1 MSAEKR
7 SLEEMSLGEA
17 PACVTPDGSR
27 QRPNQIIKC
36 FYGPVNYAHVP
47 MYPLFHFDRRCPR
60 RPLSVL
66 CPGGFG
72 FRARGAS
79 ARVVEDGY

>member
-36 FYGPVNYAHVP
+36 FYGPVNYAIEDTHHPKTFLV
-47 MYPLFHFDRRCPR
+47 MLG
-60 RPLSVL
+60 LSRTQQA
-66 CPGGFG
+66 
-72 FRARGAS
+72 RAS
-79 ARVVEDGY
+79 HARA